1 MPAATRRPILVTMDK
16 RTSEATTRPV
26 WLKIWQSSRQGSVLP
41 SALAIH
47 RSVEMQVASEA
58 GVALTIRQLRQAAV
72 YTVRY
77 DEESDRLLHEVF
89 APYGIPYRQATG

>member
-1 MPAATRRPILVTMDK
+1 M
-16 RTSEATTRPV
+16 TSEATTRPV
-26 WLKIWQSSRQGSVLP
+26 WLKIWQSQRQGSVMP

-47 RSVEMQVASEA
+47 RSVELHVASTA
-58 GVALTIRQLRQAAV
+58 GVALTIQQLRQAEV

-89 APYGIPYRQATG
+89 APYGIPYRQPTE